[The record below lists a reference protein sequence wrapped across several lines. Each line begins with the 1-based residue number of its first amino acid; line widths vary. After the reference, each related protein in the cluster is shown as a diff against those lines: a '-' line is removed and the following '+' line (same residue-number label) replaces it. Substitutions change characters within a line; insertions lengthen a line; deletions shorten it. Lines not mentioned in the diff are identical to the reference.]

1 MNRPRRAPRHHRPV
15 HVVIIGAGISGLG
28 LGMALKRAG
37 HHDFTILERADDIGG
52 VWRDNTYPGAACDI
66 PAPLYSYSFAPH
78 TWTRRYAGQREIL
91 DYLRG
96 CADAYDLS
104 DHLRLGTEVS
114 EARFDEPT
122 RRWHLRTRQGDTYE
136 ADVLVP
142 ACGQLSHPSAPH
154 LPGTERFT
162 GRIFHSARWDHGL
175 DLTGRRVAVIGTGAS
190 ALQIVPEV
198 AKRAAHLTVFQ
209 RSAPYVVPRWQRAY
223 RPGGGP
229 FGRVGAKAARLGW
242 WLFNELTVPGL
253 TRRWRTRGFTA
264 FGCAAQLRRQ
274 VHDPE
279 LRERLTPRDE
289 VGCKR
294 IGISSDYYPAF
305 NAPHVELV
313 TDPIAELT
321 ETTVRTGSGGEH
333 PVDVIIQAT
342 GFAATDFLASLH
354 VTGRQGRPLAHH
366 WHSGARAYLG
376 MTVPGFPNMFLL
388 YGPHTNVGAGS
399 VVYMV
404 ESQIRYVLDALRVIG
419 RGTRPLLDVRADA
432 EDTFTAEMRH
442 RLRATVWSACR
453 NWYRGGNGSVTTNW
467 PGQTAEYR
475 RRTRRVNLA
484 HYQPRDPAD
493 HPRAPR
499 TSARSRTP

>member
-1 MNRPRRAPRHHRPV
+1 MNRSRRARHHGRPV
-15 HVVIIGAGISGLG
+15 QVVIVGAGISGLG

-78 TWTRRYAGQREIL
+78 AWSQRYAGQREIL

-96 CADAYDLS
+96 CADAHQLRG
-104 DHLRLGTEVS
+104 HLRLGTEVRS
-114 EARFDEPT
+114 AHFDERT
-122 RRWHLRTRQGDTYE
+122 RRWRLRTRTGEIHE

-142 ACGQLSHPSAPH
+142 ACGQLSRPAAPR
-154 LPGTERFT
+154 LPGSERFT
-162 GRIFHSARWDHGL
+162 GRIVHSARWDHGL
-175 DLTGRRVAVIGTGAS
+175 DLAHRRVAVIGTGAS
-190 ALQIVPEV
+190 ALQIVPQV
-198 AKRAAHLTVFQ
+198 ARQAAHLTVFQ

-223 RPGGGP
+223 RPGPGAR
-229 FGRVGAKAARLGW
+229 GRLGAKAARLGW

-274 VHDPE
+274 VHDPAV
-279 LRERLTPRDE
+279 RERLTPRDE

-294 IGISSDYYPAF
+294 IGISSDYYPVF
-305 NAPHVELV
+305 NEPHVELV
-313 TDPIAELT
+313 TDPVADLT
-321 ETTVRTGSGGEH
+321 EDAIRTENGREH

-342 GFAATDFLASLH
+342 GFSATDFLASLH
-354 VTGRQGRPLAHH
+354 ITGREGRALADH
-366 WHSGARAYLG
+366 WRDGARAYLG
-376 MTVPGFPNMFLL
+376 MTVPGFPNMFVL

-419 RGTRPLLDVRADA
+419 RGTRELLDVRADA
-432 EDTFTAEMRH
+432 EDVFTAEMRH
-442 RLRATVWSACR
+442 RLRSTVWSTCR
-453 NWYRGGNGSVTTNW
+453 NWYRGKNASVTTNW

-484 HYQPRDPAD
+484 HYRPADPAD
-493 HPRAPR
+493 HHAHAPR
-499 TSARSRTP
+499 T

>member
-1 MNRPRRAPRHHRPV
+1 MNRTRRAARHGRPL

-78 TWTRRYAGQREIL
+78 VWSERYAGQGEIL
-91 DYLRG
+91 EYLRA
-96 CADAYDLS
+96 CADAHDLHG
-104 DHLRLGTEVS
+104 HLRLGTEVRS
-114 EARFDEPT
+114 ARFDEDT
-122 RRWHLRTRQGDTYE
+122 RRWLLRTQSGDTYE

-142 ACGQLSHPSAPH
+142 ACGQLSEPVSPR
-154 LPGTERFT
+154 LPGAEHFT
-162 GRIFHSARWDHGL
+162 GHLFHSARWDHGL
-175 DLTGRRVAVIGTGAS
+175 DLADRRVAVIGTGAS
-190 ALQIVPEV
+190 ALQIVPQV

-209 RSAPYVVPRWQRAY
+209 RSAPYVVPRWQRTY
-223 RPGGGP
+223 RPATGP
-229 FGRVGAKAARLGW
+229 LGRIGAKAARFGW

-253 TRRWRTRGFTA
+253 TRRARVRGFTA
-264 FGCAAQLRRQ
+264 YGCAAQLRRQ
-274 VHDPE
+274 VHDPA

-294 IGISSDYYPAF
+294 IGISSDYYPVF
-305 NAPHVELV
+305 NEPHVELV
-313 TDPIAELT
+313 TDPVAELT
-321 ETTVRTGSGGEH
+321 EKAIRTDTGSEH

-342 GFAATDFLASLH
+342 GFAATRFLASLRI
-354 VTGRQGRPLAHH
+354 TGRHGRTLADH
-366 WHSGARAYLG
+366 WRDGARAYLG
-376 MTVPGFPNMFLL
+376 MTVPGFPNLFVL

-399 VVYMV
+399 VVHMV

-419 RGTRPLLDVRADA
+419 SGTRPLLDVRPDA
-432 EDTFTAEMRH
+432 EAAFTGEMRH
-442 RLRATVWSACR
+442 RLRSTVWSTCR
-453 NWYRGGNGSVTTNW
+453 NWYRGKNALVTTNW

-484 HYQPRDPAD
+484 HYQPHGPAD
-493 HPRAPR
+493 HPRAG
-499 TSARSRTP
+499 ARPSTL